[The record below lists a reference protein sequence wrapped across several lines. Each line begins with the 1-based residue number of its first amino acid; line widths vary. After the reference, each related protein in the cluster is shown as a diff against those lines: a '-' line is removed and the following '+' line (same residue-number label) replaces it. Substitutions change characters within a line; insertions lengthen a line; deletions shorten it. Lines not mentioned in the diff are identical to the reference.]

1 MKKNQKELKRFFSKR
16 KVEVVLRILRGESL
30 DELSR
35 ELAVPASRLSEWR
48 DEFLRAG
55 EASMKTREP
64 NAQDEEIRKLK
75 ETIGGMA
82 VQVEILREGVRKWKA
97 GAPRSAARG
106 PSTRTQSS
114 RATSDE

>member
-1 MKKNQKELKRFFSKR
+1 MKKNQKSEVQHRFSARMKM
-16 KVEVVLRILRGESL
+16 EVVLRILKGESL

-48 DEFLRAG
+48 DEFLKAG

-75 ETIGGMA
+75 ETIGSIAMENE
-82 VQVEILREGVRKWKA
+82 VLKEGVRKWKA
-97 GAPRSAARG
+97 GAPFLPGRW
-106 PSTRTQSS
+106 QS
-114 RATSDE
+114 

>member
-1 MKKNQKELKRFFSKR
+1 MKKNQKNEVQRFSARR
-16 KVEVVLRILRGESL
+16 KVEIVLRVLKGESL

-35 ELAVPASRLSEWR
+35 ELGVPASRLSEWR

-55 EASMKTREP
+55 ETSMKTREP

-97 GAPRSAARG
+97 GTPFVPGRW
-106 PSTRTQSS
+106 QS
-114 RATSDE
+114 

>member
-1 MKKNQKELKRFFSKR
+1 MKKNQREVHRFSAR
-16 KVEVVLRILRGESL
+16 KKGEIVLRVLKGESL

-55 EASMKTREP
+55 EVSMKTREP

-75 ETIGGMA
+75 ETIGSIAMENE
-82 VQVEILREGVRKWKA
+82 VLREGVRKWKA
-97 GAPRSAARG
+97 GAPFVPGRW
-106 PSTRTQSS
+106 QS
-114 RATSDE
+114 

>member
-1 MKKNQKELKRFFSKR
+1 MKKTDKYEVKRFFPKR
-16 KVEVVLRILRGESL
+16 KVEIVLRMLKGESL

-35 ELAVPASRLSEWR
+35 EVGVPASKLSEWR
-48 DEFLRAG
+48 EAFLTGG
-55 EASMKTREP
+55 EANVKTREP

-97 GAPRSAARG
+97 GAPFVPGRW
-106 PSTRTQSS
+106 QS
-114 RATSDE
+114 

>member
-1 MKKNQKELKRFFSKR
+1 MKKNQKNEVQRFSARR
-16 KVEVVLRILRGESL
+16 KVEIVLRVLKGESL

-55 EASMKTREP
+55 EVSMKTREP
-64 NAQDEEIRKLK
+64 NAQDEEIKKLK

-97 GAPRSAARG
+97 GAPFVPGRW
-106 PSTRTQSS
+106 QS
-114 RATSDE
+114 

>member
-1 MKKNQKELKRFFSKR
+1 
-16 KVEVVLRILRGESL
+16 VEIVLRVLKGESL

-55 EASMKTREP
+55 EVSMKTREP

-75 ETIGGMA
+75 ETIGSIAMENEVLLGSSL
-82 VQVEILREGVRKWKA
+82 LRPGYAAYRVSGAWKKVRTCAGVF
-97 GAPRSAARG
+97 
-106 PSTRTQSS
+106 
-114 RATSDE
+114 

>member
-1 MKKNQKELKRFFSKR
+1 MKKNQKNEVQRFSAR
-16 KVEVVLRILRGESL
+16 MKVEVVLRVLKGESL

-75 ETIGGMA
+75 ETIGSIAMENE
-82 VQVEILREGVRKWKA
+82 VLREGVRKWKA
-97 GAPRSAARG
+97 GAPFVPGRW
-106 PSTRTQSS
+106 QS
-114 RATSDE
+114 

>member
-1 MKKNQKELKRFFSKR
+1 MRKNHKTEVMRFSARR
-16 KVEVVLRILRGESL
+16 KVEIVLRVLKGESL

-35 ELAVPASRLSEWR
+35 EIGQPASRIAEWR

-75 ETIGGMA
+75 ETIGSIAMENE
-82 VQVEILREGVRKWKA
+82 VMREGIRKWKA
-97 GAPRSAARG
+97 GAPFVPGRW
-106 PSTRTQSS
+106 QS
-114 RATSDE
+114 

>member
-1 MKKNQKELKRFFSKR
+1 MKKNQKNEVHRFSARR
-16 KVEVVLRILRGESL
+16 KVEIVLRVLKGESL

-82 VQVEILREGVRKWKA
+82 VQVEVLREGVRKWKA
-97 GAPRSAARG
+97 GAPFVPGRW
-106 PSTRTQSS
+106 QS
-114 RATSDE
+114 